1 MNIQKYFDEIQPK
14 YYVNEIAS
22 LGFTR
27 LFRRFGVQKIKN
39 YGDKRVLDIM
49 SGQGEN
55 LKYLQ
60 CHNESTKIYT
70 LDFSASMSKSLAKNF
85 KGKFEIEQIETDF
98 FQNKIPSNSMDV
110 ILCSYG
116 TKTIDSAEIEK
127 FADELSRIIDI
138 NGEIVIVEFVKPK
151 IGWRSRCTKWYIED
165 FVAKLFGK
173 EFKILFE
180 YINKNESL
188 DDIKNHLLR
197 NKFEVL
203 SSKRYLDLVEILHVK
218 KGNID

>member
-39 YGDKRVLDIM
+39 YRGKRVLDIM

-55 LKYLQ
+55 LKYLKN
-60 CHNESTKIYT
+60 CDNSTRIYT
-70 LDFSASMSKSLAKNF
+70 LDFSTSMSKSLAKNF
-85 KGKFEIEQIETDF
+85 KNKLNVKQMETDF
-98 FQNKIPSNSMDV
+98 FQNQIPSNSMDV

-116 TKTIDSAEIEK
+116 TKTINCNEVVE
-127 FADELSRIIDI
+127 FANELSRIIDV

-151 IGWRSRCTKWYIED
+151 VGWRNRCTKWYIED

-173 EFKILFE
+173 EFKVLFE
-180 YINKNESL
+180 YINKHESL
-188 DDIKNHLLR
+188 SEIETHLQR
-197 NKFEVL
+197 NNLKVL
-203 SSKRYLDLVEILHVK
+203 SKKRYLDVVEILHVIK
-218 KGNID
+218 ES